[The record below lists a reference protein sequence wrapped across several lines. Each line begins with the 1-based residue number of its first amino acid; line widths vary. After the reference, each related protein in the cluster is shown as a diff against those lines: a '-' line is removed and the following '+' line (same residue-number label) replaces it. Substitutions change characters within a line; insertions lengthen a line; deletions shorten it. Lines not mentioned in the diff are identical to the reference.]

1 MALCYF
7 LFKTHILLVILF
19 TCSLFSQFSFLP
31 PIPFLL
37 FNPFSPLQ
45 SLFSSSIPFFLL
57 QSLFSSSNPF
67 SPPPIP
73 FLLLN
78 PFRFCLL
85 FFTFS
90 FRLSFPS
97 SHQCFSPFSPFG
109 ALFSTF
115 PNHFPFYL
123 KFHSTFLTPYSLYYL
138 LLHSSLNFLLLPYP
152 FSHSYA

>member
-57 QSLFSSSNPF
+57 QSLFSSFNPF

-73 FLLLN
+73 FLLLQ
-78 PFRFCLL
+78 
-85 FFTFS
+85 S
-90 FRLSFPS
+90 LSS
-97 SHQCFSPFSPFG
+97 SNPFSPSQSLSILPSLLHL
-109 ALFSTF
+109 LFTSLLPFLTSMF
-115 PNHFPFYL
+115 LSIFPFWCP
-123 KFHSTFLTPYSLYYL
+123 FLHVSQSLSL
-138 LLHSSLNFLLLPYP
+138 LS
-152 FSHSYA
+152 

>member
-19 TCSLFSQFSFLP
+19 TCTLFSQFSFLP

-73 FLLLN
+73 FLLLQS
-78 PFRFCLL
+78 L
-85 FFTFS
+85 F
-90 FRLSFPS
+90 S
-97 SHQCFSPFSPFG
+97 SNPFSPSQSLSILPSLLHL
-109 ALFSTF
+109 LFPSLL
-115 PNHFPFYL
+115 P
-123 KFHSTFLTPYSLYYL
+123 FLTSMFLSIFPLWCPFLHVSQSLSL
-138 LLHSSLNFLLLPYP
+138 LS
-152 FSHSYA
+152 